1 MTQTALTYCPACQAP
16 TGPSALSC
24 EYCGKELRRAG
35 AADAV
40 AVVAARGALAVSST
54 NSAAVISLVAGILGW
69 SLLPVVATPV
79 AIILGHI
86 ARGQI
91 KRTGQGGDGFAIA
104 GLVLGYI
111 QVMLGV
117 VGLVIMAILGVGL
130 FALFSK

>member
-1 MTQTALTYCPACQAP
+1 MTQSALINCPACQAP
-16 TGPSALSC
+16 SGPSALSC

-40 AVVAARGALAVSST
+40 AVVAARSALAVSST
-54 NSAAVISLVAGILGW
+54 NSAAVISLIAGVLGW

-104 GLVLGYI
+104 GLVLGYL
-111 QVMLGV
+111 QVLLAV
-117 VGLVIMAILGVGL
+117 VAVVIMTILGVGL
-130 FALFSK
+130 FALAGK